1 MKTFEQEIC
10 RLVDALKRSSGDTS
24 AFYSGAND
32 SIEVSYDEPNN
43 VEEKTFPSGRTILW
57 VRDESEDFTVDTG
70 RCHVMVDDY
79 EFVNH
84 WESGQWEVTRFPDF
98 LDDDFV
104 PENLLDSREIMSAL
118 TNHRGILCGKLDP
131 AEAYQYL
138 KEKWFTRLQIIHTIG
153 VPDSWL
159 PYWTDKEKM
168 EEKKN
173 IIAAL
178 RLGVYDVEY
187 QEPDEV
193 QVREKQGMPT
203 ELLITESPSSDDEEP
218 GSTIVKAQ
226 GYTFSCWWTDGV
238 WSVDDYPSDLC
249 EGLFTDGEFSD
260 LTDPEIQSTLEA
272 CKCIVSGAFES
283 KAERAKAYCLIRG
296 LDSDTTS
303 CVFTS

>member
-32 SIEVSYDEPNN
+32 SVEVSYDEPNN

-84 WESGQWEVTRFPDF
+84 W
-98 LDDDFV
+98 
-104 PENLLDSREIMSAL
+104 
-118 TNHRGILCGKLDP
+118 
-131 AEAYQYL
+131 
-138 KEKWFTRLQIIHTIG
+138 FTRSQIIHTIG

-272 CKCIVSGAFES
+272 CKCIVSGTFES